1 MYLKYKVF
9 AENKKYS
16 YEIGE
21 FKYAWYSNDD
31 KCLIIGIRKM
41 EDIYL
46 PISIEESNF
55 LINKLFAA
63 FKNNSFVELTGLCF
77 AESYVDEY
85 LAVFDEDGNIVDEEM
100 QTHDEETCELLPGYD
115 VQTDQEKFLDFV
127 REERRYTPEAYDIKI
142 SDE

>member
-1 MYLKYKVF
+1 MYLKYKIFV
-9 AENKKYS
+9 ENKKYS

-21 FKYAWYSNDD
+21 FKYAWYNSDD

-55 LINKLFAA
+55 LINKLFTT

-77 AESYVDEY
+77 SESDVDEY
-85 LAVFDEDGNIVDEEM
+85 SAVFDEDGNIVDEEM
-100 QTHDEETCELLPGYD
+100 QTHDEETGDLLPGY
-115 VQTDQEKFLDFV
+115 VAQIDQKKFLDFV
-127 REERRYTPEAYDIKI
+127 REERRYTPETYDVKV